1 MRMYEIS
8 QQVVREAYKAV
19 KANKGSAGVDNQT
32 IKDFEK
38 NLDGNLYKIWNRM
51 SSGSYFPPAVRLVE
65 IAKSDG
71 KMRQLGIP
79 TVADRIAQMVAK
91 LYFEPRVEPY
101 FHEDSYG
108 YRPKRSAHDALA
120 KARKRCW
127 DYDWVIDLDIKGFFD
142 NLDHE
147 LVMKAVKRHTD
158 CAWLHLY
165 IKRWLTAP
173 VQLADGTLVERTRG
187 TPQGGVISPLL
198 ANLFLHYALDEWMKK
213 AHPNNPFERYADDC
227 VIHCTSLKE
236 AINLKQL
243 LEQRMLECQLECHPD
258 KTKIVYC
265 QDANRKEGYPQ
276 TEFDFLGYT
285 FRQRE
290 SKNKHGVVFWNFLPA
305 ISKKAVKAISA
316 QMKSWRLP
324 LRSESTLEQ
333 LAKEINPIIR
343 GWLNYYGK
351 FYKSALT
358 PVFAILNKRLARWAK
373 RKYKRLNRSL
383 LQATQWIARIAT
395 TESQLFSHWQFGIRS
410 MFGQ

>member
-1 MRMYEIS
+1 
-8 QQVVREAYKAV
+8 
-19 KANKGSAGVDNQT
+19 VDNQT

-38 NLDGNLYKIWNRM
+38 NLEGNLYKIWNRM

-147 LVMKAVKRHTD
+147 LVMRAVKRHTD

-165 IKRWLTAP
+165 LKRWLTAP

-213 AHPNNPFERYADDC
+213 EHPNNPFERYADDC

-243 LEQRMLECQLECHPD
+243 LEQRMLECQLECHPE

-265 QDANRKEGYPQ
+265 QDANRKENYPQ

-285 FRQRE
+285 FRQRRSE
-290 SKNKHGVVFWNFLPA
+290 NKRGEIFWNFLPA
-305 ISKKAVKAISA
+305 ISKKAVKAIST

-333 LAKEINPIIR
+333 
-343 GWLNYYGK
+343 
-351 FYKSALT
+351 
-358 PVFAILNKRLARWAK
+358 KRLTR
-373 RKYKRLNRSL
+373 
-383 LQATQWIARIAT
+383 
-395 TESQLFSHWQFGIRS
+395 
-410 MFGQ
+410 